1 MNNKLY
7 IFFKYYIYKNDIFN
21 YILMTEEKQED
32 QKEEYKE
39 VNESL
44 NKSRTNMMCN
54 HCLYVSKTYEEMKEH
69 YKSEFHRYNLN
80 RVTMNLAPLSFEDY
94 KRKKE
99 FFMKKMEEKKKN
111 EENLKLQQSNLYC
124 DICNKKF
131 NSRKKL
137 DEHLI
142 SKTHLKNKNKK
153 EEDKK
158 EENNEIS
165 TSSKENENKNKEPE
179 KTTLDDVTICL
190 FCNIKN
196 ENLKENM
203 YHMVKKHKLDVP
215 FVLYI
220 KSYTDLLKLLA
231 KKIFTYHACLTC
243 DTQKFES
250 IRSLQSHMLAKNHT
264 KINDKDLDEF
274 LFKYYD
280 LKKLL
285 HIKDRNIRR
294 SREFK
299 ILSLRARVAKEL
311 KEKNLEGDDEWEEVK
326 SDEDEDYEPMTLPN
340 GELLLQDG
348 TTLGSKDYKIYYKQ
362 KFHVNK
368 YESLQ
373 KAHKER
379 NKERN
384 LRLKR
389 RDQLRKNIKRNVNY
403 KVLKGSNKGNFDRI
417 NKLAIKRPQIALV

>member
-1 MNNKLY
+1 
-7 IFFKYYIYKNDIFN
+7 
-21 YILMTEEKQED
+21 MTEEKQED

-99 FFMKKMEEKKKN
+99 FFMKKMEEKKKI

-165 TSSKENENKNKEPE
+165 TSSKENESKNKEPE

-326 SDEDEDYEPMTLPN
+326 SDEDDDYEPMTLPN

>member
-1 MNNKLY
+1 
-7 IFFKYYIYKNDIFN
+7 
-21 YILMTEEKQED
+21 MTEEKQED

-99 FFMKKMEEKKKN
+99 FFMKKMEEKKKI

-417 NKLAIKRPQIALV
+417 NKLTVMRPQIALV

>member
-1 MNNKLY
+1 
-7 IFFKYYIYKNDIFN
+7 
-21 YILMTEEKQED
+21 MTEEKQED

-111 EENLKLQQSNLYC
+111 EENLKLQQNNLYC

>member
-1 MNNKLY
+1 
-7 IFFKYYIYKNDIFN
+7 
-21 YILMTEEKQED
+21 
-32 QKEEYKE
+32 
-39 VNESL
+39 
-44 NKSRTNMMCN
+44 
-54 HCLYVSKTYEEMKEH
+54 MKEH
-69 YKSEFHRYNLN
+69 YKSEFHKYNLN

-99 FFMKKMEEKKKN
+99 FFMKKAEEKKKL
-111 EENLKLQQSNLYC
+111 EETLKVQSANLYC

-137 DEHLI
+137 DEHLA
-142 SKTHLKNKNKK
+142 SKTHLKNKAHKEEIKK
-153 EEDKK
+153 EDEKK

-165 TSSKENENKNKEPE
+165 TSSKENKKTEPE

-190 FCNIKN
+190 FCNEKN

-203 YHMVKKHKLDVP
+203 YHMVQKHKLDIP

-231 KKIFTYHACLTC
+231 KKIFSYHACLTC

-250 IRSLQSHMLAKNHT
+250 IRSLQNHMLAKSHT
-264 KINDKDLDEF
+264 SINDKDLDEF

-285 HIKDRNIRR
+285 SIKDKSIRR
-294 SREFK
+294 TKEFK

-311 KEKNLEGDDEWEEVK
+311 KEKNLDGDDEWEEVK
-326 SDEDEDYEPMTLPN
+326 SNEGDDDYEPMTLPN
-340 GELLLQDG
+340 GELLLEDG
-348 TTLGSKDYKIYYKQ
+348 TTLGNKEYKVYYKQ
-362 KFHVNK
+362 RFHINK
-368 YESLQ
+368 YEGLQ

-389 RDQLRKNIKRNVNY
+389 RDQLRKNVKRHVNY
-403 KVLKGSNKGNFDRI
+403 KVLKGSNKANFSRI
-417 NKLAIKRPQIALV
+417 NKLTVKRPQIALV